1 MVTGANSG
9 IGKATAMG
17 LAKMGATVVMACRK
31 KEESEAVRVEI
42 QEKSGNDDIDLLIAD
57 LSSQESVRKL
67 ANDFEKK
74 YQQLH
79 VLVNNAGVYFTKR
92 HVTVDGLEMTF
103 AVNYLSRFLLT
114 NLLLDIIKKS
124 APARV
129 IEVAG
134 AYHTRG
140 AINFDDLQMEQNYD
154 GARANNQSKLAN
166 VLFTYELARRLTGTG
181 VTVNCLHPGAVATN
195 LLAKDK
201 DLPLARKFMYKLAKP
216 FFKSPEKGAATTL
229 YLASSPEVRDITGK
243 YFVDKKITPSSS
255 QSYDAELAKRLWNAS
270 LKLAKLE

>member
-1 MVTGANSG
+1 MITGANSG
-9 IGKATAMG
+9 IGKATAIE

-31 KEESEAVRVEI
+31 KEESEAVQVEI
-42 QEKSGNDDIDLLIAD
+42 QEKSGNDQVGLLIVD

-67 ANDFEKK
+67 ASDFKK
-74 YQQLH
+74 NYQQLH

-92 HVTVDGLEMTF
+92 QVTADGLEMTF

-124 APARV
+124 APARI

-134 AYHTRG
+134 AYHAKGTV
-140 AINFDDLQMEQNYD
+140 NFDDLQMEQNYN
-154 GARANNQSKLAN
+154 GASANNQSKLAN

-181 VTVNCLHPGAVATN
+181 VTVNCLHPGAVATS

-201 DLPLARKFMYKLAKP
+201 DLPLSTKLMYRLFKP
-216 FFKSPEKGAATTL
+216 FFKSPEKGAGTTL
-229 YLASSPEVRDITGK
+229 YLASSPEVQGITDK
-243 YFVDKKITPSSS
+243 YFVNKKMTPSSP
-255 QSYDAELAKRLWNAS
+255 QSYDVELATLLWNVS
-270 LKLAKLE
+270 LKLAKLD

>member
-17 LAKMGATVVMACRK
+17 LAKMGATTVMACRN
-31 KEESEAVRVEI
+31 KEEGKAVQLEI
-42 QEKSGNDDIDLLIAD
+42 QEKSGNKNVDLLIVD
-57 LSSQESVRKL
+57 LSSLESTRKL
-67 ANDFEKK
+67 VKSFEKK

-103 AVNYLSRFLLT
+103 VVNYLSRFLLT
-114 NLLLDIIKKS
+114 NLLLDVIKKS
-124 APARV
+124 APARI

-134 AYHTRG
+134 AYHAKG
-140 AINFDDLQMEQNYD
+140 KINFDDLQMEQNYE
-154 GARANNQSKLAN
+154 GASANNQSKLAN
-166 VLFTYELARRLTGTG
+166 VLFTYELARRLAGTG
-181 VTVNCLHPGAVATN
+181 ITVNCLHPGAVATR

-201 DLPLARKFMYKLAKP
+201 DLPWSTKLMYRLFKP

-229 YLASSPEVRDITGK
+229 YLASSPEVQNITGK
-243 YFVDKKITPSSS
+243 YFVNKKITPSSPQS
-255 QSYDAELAKRLWNAS
+255 QDIELAKRLWDVS
-270 LKLAKLE
+270 RKLAKLE

>member
-1 MVTGANSG
+1 
-9 IGKATAMG
+9 MG

-42 QEKSGNDDIDLLIAD
+42 QEKSGRDDVDLLIVD

-67 ANDFEKK
+67 ANDFKEK

-92 HVTVDGLEMTF
+92 HITVDGLEMTL

-124 APARV
+124 APARI

-134 AYHTRG
+134 AYHAKG
-140 AINFDDLQMEQNYD
+140 AINFSDLQMEQNYD
-154 GARANNQSKLAN
+154 GAKANNQSKLAN
-166 VLFTYELARRLTGTG
+166 VLFTYELARRLDGTG
-181 VTVNCLHPGAVATN
+181 ATANCLHPGAVATN

-201 DLPLARKFMYKLAKP
+201 DLPLSTRLMYTLFKP
-216 FFKSPEKGAATTL
+216 FFRSPEKGAATTL
-229 YLASSPEVRDITGK
+229 YLASSPEVQNTAGK
-243 YFVDKKITPSSS
+243 YFVNKKMTSSS
-255 QSYDAELAKRLWNAS
+255 AQSYDAELAKRLWNVS
-270 LKLAKLE
+270 LELARLE